1 MRSTRGT
8 APSMEHPEQVIGRG
22 EAPGPGPRRDLH
34 PAPQLLTLSELAMLW
49 SVSPRTIRRW
59 SATRSLPCV
68 RVGRLVRFD
77 PGDVS
82 RWLSARKE

>member
-1 MRSTRGT
+1 MS
-8 APSMEHPEQVIGRG
+8 Q
-22 EAPGPGPRRDLH
+22 PGPMTPEPNPPLG
-34 PAPQLLTLSELAMLW
+34 LLTARQLAALWHVSEKTL
-49 SVSPRTIRRW
+49 RRW
-59 SATRSLPCV
+59 MASGRLPCI

>member
-1 MRSTRGT
+1 MNL
-8 APSMEHPEQVIGRG
+8 
-22 EAPGPGPRRDLH
+22 PGPMIPGRNP
-34 PAPQLLTLSELAMLW
+34 PPGLLTARQLAAQWHGSEKTL
-49 SVSPRTIRRW
+49 RRW
-59 SATRSLPCV
+59 TVSERLPCI

>member
-1 MRSTRGT
+1 MS
-8 APSMEHPEQVIGRG
+8 Q
-22 EAPGPGPRRDLH
+22 PGVGSNPPLE
-34 PAPQLLTLSELAMLW
+34 LLTAHELAQRLR
-49 SVSPRTIRRW
+49 VSEKTLRRW
-59 SATRSLPCV
+59 TVAERLPCI